1 MARDRVL
8 ALILAG
14 GQGGRMD
21 VLTRERAKPAM
32 PFAGSYRLIDFPLSN
47 LHHSGVDDVWLSVQY
62 QPHSIGDEIASG
74 RPWDLDRTY
83 GGLRVLPP
91 QEGVGSGE
99 DGLARGNA
107 DVLYRQ
113 RDLIRAFDASVLLV
127 LSADHVY
134 RFDYADAVATHRDKD
149 ADCTVVTS
157 VVSKRQAGHHATVTA
172 NRAGKVTDLTYKPK
186 RPTTGVVATEVFVYR
201 PAALLDALE
210 ELNRRLPG
218 DDDGGSGLGDFGE
231 HLLPALVAGGSVY
244 AHAMP
249 GYWKDV
255 GRPEA
260 YFAAHRDLLVGD
272 IGLLDQEGWPILT
285 RSAQRGPVR
294 LVKGSRVEDSLVS
307 PGARIE
313 GTVRRSVL
321 GPGVVVEAGA
331 TVADS
336 IVLADTTVAAGAKV
350 SWSILDSGVHVGEQA
365 RVGGR
370 PAATLPTDAELSLV
384 GKDAR
389 IGRRVVLGK
398 GARLEPGT
406 TA

>member
-14 GQGGRMD
+14 GQGSRMD

-47 LHHSGVDDVWLSVQY
+47 LHHSGIDDVWLSVQY
-62 QPHSIGDEIASG
+62 QSHSIADEIASG

-91 QEGVGSGE
+91 QEGLGAVE
-99 DGLARGNA
+99 DGLASGNA
-107 DVLYRQ
+107 DVLFRQ
-113 RDLIRAFDASVLLV
+113 RDLIRADDPSALLV

-134 RFDYADAVATHRDKD
+134 RFDYAEALETHRAKD
-149 ADCTVVTS
+149 ADCTIVTS
-157 VVSKRQAGHHATVTA
+157 VVTRELAVNHATITA
-172 NRAGKVTDLTYKPK
+172 NKSGRVTKLDYKPK
-186 RPTTGVVATEVFVYR
+186 RPITGVVATEVFVYR
-201 PAALLDALE
+201 PSALIAALEHLHRA
-210 ELNRRLPG
+210 LPG
-218 DDDGGSGLGDFGE
+218 DEDGGSGLGDFGE
-231 HLLPALVAGGSVY
+231 HLVPFMIEAGAVY
-244 AHAMP
+244 EHRMP

-260 YFAAHRDLLVGD
+260 YFAAHRDLLEGGV
-272 IGLLDQEGWPILT
+272 GLLDQPDWPILT
-285 RSAQRGPVR
+285 RSAQRAPVR
-294 LVKGSRVEDSLVS
+294 VVKGSRVEDSLIS
-307 PGARIE
+307 PGGSVA

-331 TVADS
+331 VVSDS
-336 IVLADTTVAAGAKV
+336 IVLADTTIAAGAKV
-350 SWSILDSGVHVGEQA
+350 SWSILDSGVHVGERA
-365 RVGGR
+365 RLGGR
-370 PAATLPTDAELSLV
+370 PAGDLPTDDELSLV

-389 IGRRVVLGK
+389 IGKDVVLRK

>member
-14 GQGGRMD
+14 GAGSRMD

-32 PFAGSYRLIDFPLSN
+32 PFAGSYQLIDFPLSN

-62 QPHSIGDEIASG
+62 QSHSIGDEVATG

-83 GGLRVLPP
+83 GGLRILPP
-91 QEGVGSGE
+91 QEGIGALE
-99 DGLARGNA
+99 DGLASGNA
-107 DVLYRQ
+107 DVLFRQ
-113 RDLIRAFDASVLLV
+113 RDLIRDYDPSELLV

-134 RFDYADAVATHRDKD
+134 RFDYAEALATHRDKN

-157 VVSKRQAGHHATVTA
+157 VVPRKQASHHATVTA
-172 NRAGKVTDLTYKPK
+172 NKSGKVTDLTYKPK
-186 RPTTGVVATEVFVYR
+186 RPKTSVVATEVFIYR
-201 PAALLDALE
+201 PAALLEALE
-210 ELNRRLPG
+210 ELHRTLPG
-218 DDDGGSGLGDFGE
+218 DDEGGSGLGDFGE
-231 HLLPALVAGGSVY
+231 HLLPHLVDGGAVY
-244 AHAMP
+244 EHRMP

-260 YFAAHRDLLVGD
+260 YFAAHRDVLQGD

-285 RSAQRGPVR
+285 RSAQRAPLR
-294 LVKGSRVEDSLVS
+294 LVKGSRIEDSLVS
-307 PGARIE
+307 PGGCIA

-331 TVADS
+331 VVSDS
-336 IVLADTTVAAGAKV
+336 IVLSDTTVAAGAKV
-350 SWSILDSGVHVGEQA
+350 SWSILDSGVQVGAGA
-365 RVGGR
+365 RLGGR
-370 PAATLPTDAELSLV
+370 PAGDLPTDDELSLV

-389 IGRRVVLGK
+389 IGRGVVIGK